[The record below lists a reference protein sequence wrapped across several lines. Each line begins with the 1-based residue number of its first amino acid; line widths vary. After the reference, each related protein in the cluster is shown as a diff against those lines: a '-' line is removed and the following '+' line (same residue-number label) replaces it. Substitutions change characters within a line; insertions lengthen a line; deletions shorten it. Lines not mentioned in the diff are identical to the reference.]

1 MKSTKKIVLCG
12 LFVALMA
19 IGAFIRIPIPMLPI
33 TLQTMF
39 VLYAAVILGGR
50 LGAVSVLVYVIMGL
64 IGVPVFAE
72 GGGIWYVMKP
82 SFGYLIGFIIGAF
95 ITGFIIE
102 KCKKLSFGRCF
113 AANMAGLAVVYGI
126 GLVYFYVISNYV
138 IEAPI
143 AVWPLFLHCF
153 LLTLPG
159 DICISVIV
167 AATTKRIKG
176 AVEKI

>member
-50 LGAVSVLVYVIMGL
+50 LGALSVLVYVIMGL

-95 ITGFIIE
+95 LTGYIIE
-102 KCKKLSFGRCF
+102 KSKKLSFGRCF
-113 AANMAGLAVVYGI
+113 AANMAGLSVVYGI
-126 GLVYFYVISNYV
+126 GLVYFYLISNYV

>member
-64 IGVPVFAE
+64 IGVPVYAE

-102 KCKKLSFGRCF
+102 KSKKLSFGRCF

-138 IEAPI
+138 IEVPI

-153 LLTLPG
+153 LLT
-159 DICISVIV
+159 
-167 AATTKRIKG
+167 
-176 AVEKI
+176 

>member
-1 MKSTKKIVLCG
+1 MNSTKKIVLCG

-33 TLQTMF
+33 TLQSMF
-39 VLYAAVILGGR
+39 VMYAAVVLGGK
-50 LGAVSVLVYVIMGL
+50 LGALSVLVYVIMGL

-82 SFGYLIGFIIGAF
+82 SFGYLIGFVIGAF
-95 ITGFIIE
+95 VTGIMIE
-102 KCKKLSFGRCF
+102 KARKLSFGMCF
-113 AANMAGLAVVYGI
+113 AANIAGLAVVYII
-126 GLVYFYVISNYV
+126 GLIYYYVISNYV
-138 IEAPI
+138 IEVPI

-153 LLTLPG
+153 LLTIPG

>member
-72 GGGIWYVMKP
+72 GGGIWYVM
-82 SFGYLIGFIIGAF
+82 
-95 ITGFIIE
+95 
-102 KCKKLSFGRCF
+102 
-113 AANMAGLAVVYGI
+113 
-126 GLVYFYVISNYV
+126 
-138 IEAPI
+138 
-143 AVWPLFLHCF
+143 
-153 LLTLPG
+153 
-159 DICISVIV
+159 
-167 AATTKRIKG
+167 
-176 AVEKI
+176 